1 MTLLVLGLAVFIGI
15 HLVPAMEGVKGAL
28 IGRFGD
34 NGYRGVF
41 SLVSVAG
48 LVLIIFGYANAEWTT
63 VYDPPLWGRHVTF
76 LLVLIAFVLFAA
88 ANMRGRIRKMLKHP
102 MLIGLCFWCVGHL
115 LANGDLASVLLFG
128 AFLAYGLVDMVLAS
142 SQGRIAVFEVKP
154 IHDVMALVGGFAVY
168 VAFMFLHQYI
178 IGVPVVG

>member
-1 MTLLVLGLAVFIGI
+1 MTVLILGLVVFVGI
-15 HLVPAMEGVKGAL
+15 HLVPSMAGVKSSL
-28 IGRFGD
+28 KGRFGD

-41 SLVSVAG
+41 SLVALAG
-48 LVLIIFGYANAEWTT
+48 LVLTIYGYATSGWVT
-63 VYDPPLWGRHVTF
+63 VYDPPTWGRTVTF
-76 LLVLIAFVLFAA
+76 QLVLVAFILFAA
-88 ANMRGRIRKMLKHP
+88 ANMRGRIRKALKHP
-102 MLIGLCFWCVGHL
+102 MLIGLCLWCIGHL

-128 AFLAYGLVDMVLAS
+128 AFLAYALVDMVLAS

-168 VAFMFLHQYI
+168 VGFMFLHEHV